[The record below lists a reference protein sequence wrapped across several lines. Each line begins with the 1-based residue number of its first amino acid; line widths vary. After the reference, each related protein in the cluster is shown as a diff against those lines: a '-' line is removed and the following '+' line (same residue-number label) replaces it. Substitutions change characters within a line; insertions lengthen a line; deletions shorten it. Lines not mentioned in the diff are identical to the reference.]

1 MDLRMVKTRKQIKE
15 AFLYLRA
22 KLMPDK
28 IKVKDICE
36 VAMINKTTFYNH
48 YADSAQLSD
57 EIDDFAIDKVM
68 SGFSEKEKVFDDPK
82 VYIIG
87 LLRSLEKESS
97 YLKIVFRGKQ
107 DVLCSKLYERLHR
120 YYDDRVSGE
129 EDKIKLSF
137 IIGGFVSVVR
147 DHLMKD
153 TACDVEG
160 LARATSSMIE
170 PFLKSKAASDNA

>member
-15 AFLYLRA
+15 AFLTLRT
-22 KLMPDK
+22 KLMPEK

-68 SGFSEKEKVFDDPK
+68 SGFSEKDRIFDDPK

-87 LLRSLEKESS
+87 LLRALEHEAS

-107 DVLCSKLYERLHR
+107 DVLCSKLGERLHR
-120 YYDDRVSGE
+120 YYDGRVKGV
-129 EDKIKLSF
+129 EDGVKLSF
-137 IIGGFVSVVR
+137 AIGGFVSVVK
-147 DHLMKD
+147 DHLLNETNYD
-153 TACDVEG
+153 ISTLAETTALMVEP
-160 LARATSSMIE
+160 LLRRAG
-170 PFLKSKAASDNA
+170 A